1 MSADDR
7 DPFDAY
13 HDSLSGPDIATTTRL
28 EERLDVYLEHGQRR
42 ARNRLLLRVALV
54 AVGCT
59 AVAAAIV
66 LWPASSDDAPAMIV
80 ADGAPQEVKL
90 AAGGTVIVPDSGRIR
105 VLQNDAKGVLI
116 ELDTGSAEV
125 HSEAKEG
132 ARARVQVGTFEVEAL
147 GPAQVR
153 VRKTSSQPEVTVLAG
168 KAVLTGPNLP
178 AAGVEITPADE

>member
-1 MSADDR
+1 MTGEDR

-28 EERLDVYLEHGQRR
+28 EERLDAYLEEGQRR
-42 ARNRLLLRVALV
+42 ARSRLLLRVVLV

-80 ADGAPQEVKL
+80 ADGTTQEIKL
-90 AAGGTVIVPDSGRIR
+90 DAGGAVVVPDGGRIR
-105 VLQNDAKGVLI
+105 VLQNDAHGVLV
-116 ELDTGSAEV
+116 ELVAGTAEV
-125 HSEAKEG
+125 HSSATEG
-132 ARARVQVGTFEVEAL
+132 ARTRVQVGTFVVETL
-147 GPAQVR
+147 GATRLR
-153 VRKTSSQPEVTVLAG
+153 VRKTSSRPEVTVLEG

-178 AAGVEITPADE
+178 AAGVEITPADQ

>member
-1 MSADDR
+1 MSTDDR

-28 EERLDVYLEHGQRR
+28 EERLDAYLKHGQRR
-42 ARNRLLLRVALV
+42 SRTRLFRRVALV
-54 AVGCT
+54 AVASA
-59 AVAAAIV
+59 AVAATVV

-90 AAGGTVIVPDSGRIR
+90 VAGGVVVVPDGGRIR
-105 VLQNDAKGVLI
+105 VLQNDATDGLI
-116 ELDTGSAEV
+116 ELDAGSAEV
-125 HSEAKEG
+125 RSQAKAG
-132 ARARVQVGTFEVEAL
+132 TRTRVRVGTFEVETL
-147 GPAQVR
+147 GPSEVR

-168 KAVLTGPNLP
+168 KAVLTGPDLP